1 MNDEE
6 AERPLQSRNSETPNP
21 GRHRGIALVMV
32 LWVLMLLALVAA
44 SFSHTT
50 RTEVNLARNLVES
63 SKAEALAEAGVYHA
77 VLGLLGQAGEDTW
90 RVDGSVYAWRFG
102 GGEIRVAIQDEGGKV
117 DLNSTAGSVLRDL
130 FLSLDLE
137 LNETE
142 ALVDAILD
150 YRDSDDLKHVSGA
163 EDPDYQAADLEHD
176 AKDAP
181 FELVEE
187 LQQVYGMTRAIYD
200 RVAPAL
206 TVYSRLRRPFAAT
219 APPEVRAILPASL
232 GETSF
237 LESDEEDTEG
247 EEPDE
252 DPEEGL
258 SETPRIIVKGNSE
271 ARSRVRVYTI
281 HSEALLPSGAVF
293 ALEAV
298 TRLTGSPDQPY
309 GFHRWRR
316 AGRHLF
322 EDSATLTRE
331 GDDQ

>member
-1 MNDEE
+1 MNDGQDM
-6 AERPLQSRNSETPNP
+6 RSVQSLRSETSTPS
-21 GRHRGIALVMV
+21 GHRGIALVMV

-63 SKAEALAEAGVYHA
+63 SKAEALAEAGVYQA
-77 VLGLLGQAGEDTW
+77 VLGLLGQAGEEPW
-90 RVDGSVYAWRFG
+90 RVDGSVYAWRFD
-102 GGEIRVAIQDEGGKV
+102 GGEIRVAIQDEGGKI
-117 DLNSTAGSVLRDL
+117 DLNRTANSVLRDL
-130 FLSLDLE
+130 FLSFDLD

-150 YRDSDDLKHVSGA
+150 FRDTDDLKHVSGA
-163 EDPDYQAADLEHD
+163 EDSDYQAAGLEHD

-187 LQQVYGMTRAIYD
+187 LQQVYGMTRTIYD

-232 GETSF
+232 GETGS
-237 LESDEEDTEG
+237 LEPDEEDAEDDET
-247 EEPDE
+247 DE
-252 DPEEGL
+252 DLEDGL
-258 SETPRIIVKGNSE
+258 SETPRIIVKGNSK
-271 ARSRVRVYTI
+271 ARSRVQVYTI
-281 HSEALLPSGAVF
+281 HSEALLPGGAVF

-298 TRLTGSPDQPY
+298 TRLTRTPDQPY

-316 AGRHLF
+316 AGRRLF
-322 EDSATLTRE
+322 EASATVARE
-331 GDDQ
+331 DGEQ